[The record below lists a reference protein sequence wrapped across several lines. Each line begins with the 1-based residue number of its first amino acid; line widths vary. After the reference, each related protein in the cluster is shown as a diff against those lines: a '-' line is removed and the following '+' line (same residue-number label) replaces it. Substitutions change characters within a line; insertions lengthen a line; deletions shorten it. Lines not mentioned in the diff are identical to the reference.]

1 MSTNVISGNSSERF
15 LKRAGLRLLG
25 WFAPPAGSPPRPA
38 DLEKVRRILV
48 IKPDER
54 LGNAVLV
61 TALLVALKGRFS
73 RAHQV
78 CLISRRYWDLRRH
91 LPSTDEFIAFD
102 KRRLARNPWRFV
114 RLIRL
119 LRGMKF
125 DLAFDAAGDH
135 TLSFTHLAI
144 SALCGAR
151 FRVGHARGDA
161 ARFYEV
167 AVPVP
172 DTVRHAS
179 EMHVDL
185 LRAVT
190 TIRSTPRLLLRPQP
204 DSGFVERFRR
214 ENGLDAAVPL
224 IVVHP
229 GARGRKQWPPEEF
242 AAMMRKLREQ
252 TDAAIALIWGP
263 ADREVAESVLKLASD
278 NVYPVGVLSFDDLIS
293 LLRHAAA
300 YVSADAGPM
309 HLAVA
314 ASTPVVAIFL
324 ASDLEKY
331 RPQGRFDQ
339 VLDGRERPPDPGQVA
354 RAVIDVMNQARQH
367 RDLRSGDRRVREA
380 S

>member
-1 MSTNVISGNSSERF
+1 MSTILLSGKSSERF

-25 WFAPPAGSPPRPA
+25 WLAPPAGSPPRQA
-38 DLEKVRRILV
+38 DLETVRRILV

-73 RAHQV
+73 RAHQA

-102 KRRLARNPWRFV
+102 KRLLARNPWHFV
-114 RLIRL
+114 RLIRK
-119 LRGMKF
+119 LRKRKF

-135 TLSFTHLAI
+135 TVSFTHLAL

-172 DTVRHAS
+172 ETVRHAS

-185 LRAVT
+185 LRAIT
-190 TIRSTPRLLLRPQP
+190 TIRSTPRLLLRPQL
-204 DSGFVERFRR
+204 DSGFVERFRH
-214 ENGLDAAVPL
+214 EHHLDSAVPL

-229 GARGRKQWPPEEF
+229 GARGRKQWPPTQF
-242 AAMMRKLREQ
+242 VAMMRILRER
-252 TDAAIALIWGP
+252 TDAAMALVWGP
-263 ADREVAESVLKLASD
+263 ADREAAESVLRSASD
-278 NVYPVGVLSFDDLIS
+278 VVHPAGVLPFDDLIS
-293 LLRHAAA
+293 LLRDAAA
-300 YVSADAGPM
+300 YVSADTGPM

-331 RPQGRFDQ
+331 QPLGRFDQ
-339 VLDGRERPPDPGQVA
+339 VIDGRERPPDPERVA
-354 RAVIDVMNQARQH
+354 RAVIDVMNQARRH
-367 RDLRSGDRRVREA
+367 RESRSNDHRVREA